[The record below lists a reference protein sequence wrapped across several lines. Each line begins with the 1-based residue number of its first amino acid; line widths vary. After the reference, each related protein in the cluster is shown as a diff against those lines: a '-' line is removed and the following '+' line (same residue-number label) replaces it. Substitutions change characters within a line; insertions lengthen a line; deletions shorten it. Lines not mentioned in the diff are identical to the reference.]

1 MISELVR
8 QQLYKFKR
16 NRSIS
21 KEKLISL
28 VQVLPKS
35 LGEYKFTLNYEKLCP
50 VEISVDEEVDNGVED
65 LAPIDE
71 MSEQIIEP
79 LP

>member
-1 MISELVR
+1 M
-8 QQLYKFKR
+8 KG

-35 LGEYKFTLNYEKLCP
+35 LGEYKYTLNYEKLSP
-50 VEISVDEEVDNGVED
+50 VEISVDNEVNNGFGD
-65 LAPIDE
+65 LAPIEE
-71 MSEQIIEP
+71 MSEQIFEP
-79 LP
+79 KSKPQSPKKEIK